1 MWYSNEI
8 IGNDRR
14 KSLLHIKRKE
24 EYENNIYRQIKM
36 LFLNDI
42 YIYST
47 IKVYSIHTHRKKN
60 VERNTPKFSQ

>member
-42 YIYST
+42 YI
-47 IKVYSIHTHRKKN
+47 V
-60 VERNTPKFSQ
+60 Q